1 MHTPRVFLAA
11 SAFALLLVG
20 PSVSSAQSEYA
31 RVTITNQTDVAIVF
45 DAAWEGQG
53 AREMAV
59 EPGRAVTLET
69 PFSTGTALPNLTV
82 RYRQTRW
89 APRTTVEVSSGHVDP
104 RTDNPGRVYDFYRKR
119 TNEGAMFVLSPR

>member
-1 MHTPRVFLAA
+1 MHTPRLLLAA

-20 PSVSSAQSEYA
+20 PSAASAQTQYA
-31 RVTITNQTDVAIVF
+31 RVTITNQTDVAITF
-45 DAAWEGQG
+45 DAAWEGQA
-53 AREMAV
+53 AREMV
-59 EPGRAVTLET
+59 VDPGRAVTVET
-69 PFSTGTALPNLTV
+69 PFPSGPTKPNLTV

-119 TNEGAMFVLSPR
+119 TNEGSMFVLSPR